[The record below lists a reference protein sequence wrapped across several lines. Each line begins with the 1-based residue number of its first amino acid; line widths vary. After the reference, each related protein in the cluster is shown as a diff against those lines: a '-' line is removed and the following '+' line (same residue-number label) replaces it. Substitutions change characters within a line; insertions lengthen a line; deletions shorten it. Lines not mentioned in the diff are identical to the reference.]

1 MTIILLLSS
10 LIATILL
17 VWFKSN
23 AFVEY
28 GKLLGLGRWL
38 KLKEYE
44 EKRLSESFELSYPLF
59 LRMTYDN
66 FIFKL
71 ITCPLCISLWLSSVL
86 CLFVNI
92 YLIPIVYILSLFIY
106 GVIIRLLNI

>member
-1 MTIILLLSS
+1 MTILLLSS

-17 VWFKSN
+17 VWFKSD
-23 AFVEY
+23 AVVEY
-28 GKLLGLGRWL
+28 GKLFSLSRWL

-59 LRMTYDN
+59 LRITHEG

-71 ITCPLCISLWLSSVL
+71 ITCPICLAFWLAVIASLFIIPHFL
-86 CLFVNI
+86 
-92 YLIPIVYILSLFIY
+92 PIVYILSLFIY
-106 GVIIRLLNI
+106 GIIIRLLNI